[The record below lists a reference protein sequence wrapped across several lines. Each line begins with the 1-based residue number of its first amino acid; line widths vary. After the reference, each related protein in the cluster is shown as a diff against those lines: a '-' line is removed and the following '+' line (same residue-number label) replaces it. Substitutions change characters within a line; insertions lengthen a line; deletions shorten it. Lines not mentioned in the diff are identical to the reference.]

1 MSFLEQMPLTVAA
14 VAAAACVALV
24 LLALVAWRM
33 RRRPR
38 ARPGLGR
45 SAPAAR
51 PEGQALLARYAP
63 SAVRVLTASERE
75 ALDLVREALPDHL
88 VMAQVPLVRYLRV
101 QDKQAEDD
109 WLRGLSM
116 LSADIL
122 VCDGTSRP
130 LLAIDVLPPHP
141 GTRSRE
147 RHERMRELLEGVGIG
162 MLVWHEGRLPPAAN
176 LRLLLETA
184 MQARRGGTAGTV
196 RPARAPGSPR
206 RSAAARPGE
215 RIEPELGLDPQD
227 YAPTSPPPAERAPS
241 ATPGPRS
248 ARPAAA
254 PAGTASLS
262 DFSRLL
268 AEGDEIAA
276 RHPSLDP
283 VSLTFF
289 DEFEPRPRASSPT
302 AH

>member
-1 MSFLEQMPLTVAA
+1 MTK
-14 VAAAACVALV
+14 
-24 LLALVAWRM
+24 
-33 RRRPR
+33 
-38 ARPGLGR
+38 
-45 SAPAAR
+45 PA
-51 PEGQALLARYAP
+51 
-63 SAVRVLTASERE
+63 
-75 ALDLVREALPDHL
+75 
-88 VMAQVPLVRYLRV
+88 
-101 QDKQAEDD
+101 
-109 WLRGLSM
+109 
-116 LSADIL
+116 I
-122 VCDGTSRP
+122 
-130 LLAIDVLPPHP
+130 
-141 GTRSRE
+141 
-147 RHERMRELLEGVGIG
+147 
-162 MLVWHEGRLPPAAN
+162 AN

-184 MQARRGGTAGTV
+184 MQAPRGGTAGTV

-215 RIEPELGLDPQD
+215 RIEPELGLDPED